1 MKKQEKK
8 WYQSK
13 TKWAAILIGISPIL
27 ATVGGILNGAIDI
40 GSGLVQLS
48 TQVGIVLG
56 VFGLRDLPLIN

>member
-27 ATVGGILNGAIDI
+27 ATIGGILNGAIDI

-48 TQVGIVLG
+48 TQVGIEIGRASCRERV
-56 VFGLRDLPLIN
+56 